1 MNASFTILAIGVIIF
16 LAHWFSG
23 IFDRKG
29 IPDVLLLMLVGIL
42 FGPILNMVNPMILE
56 LLGHVYLVNPVI
68 ILFEGE

>member
-1 MNASFTILAIGVIIF
+1 MNSSLTILFLGIIIF

-42 FGPILNMVNPMILE
+42 FGPILKLVKHDDFGIAGPMFTSLT
-56 LLGHVYLVNPVI
+56 LVI
-68 ILFEGE
+68 I